1 MLRLSK
7 KADYGLMAL
16 MHLAAKDLGQ
26 SASAKEIA
34 DSHGLPLPLLAKV
47 LQKLTREGFL
57 AAAHGTNGGYRLNRD
72 ATMISALSV
81 IRAIDGPVFL
91 TSCSETGAGCGQ
103 TPKCTARRPLEK
115 IRGDILR
122 LLEGITIS
130 EMTTDGKPKEEL
142 VGLAGSR
149 TSK

>member
-16 MHLAAKDLGQ
+16 MHLAAKDVGQ

-34 DSHGLPLPLLAKV
+34 DAHGLPLPLLAKV
-47 LQKLTREGFL
+47 LQKLSKEGFL
-57 AAAHGTNGGYRLNRD
+57 AAAHGTNGGYRLTRE
-72 ATMISALSV
+72 ASLISALAV

-91 TSCSETGAGCGQ
+91 TSCSTMRDGCGQ
-103 TPKCTARRPLEK
+103 SPNCTARKPLEK
-115 IRGDILR
+115 IREDIFR

-130 EMTTDGKPKEEL
+130 EMSAGGKPGEEL
-142 VGLAGSR
+142 VGLTGSR
-149 TSK
+149 TSI